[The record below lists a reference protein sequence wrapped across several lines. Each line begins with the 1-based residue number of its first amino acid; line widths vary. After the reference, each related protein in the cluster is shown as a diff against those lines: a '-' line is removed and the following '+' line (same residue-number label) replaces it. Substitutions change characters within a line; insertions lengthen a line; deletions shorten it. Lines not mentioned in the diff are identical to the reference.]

1 MDKDISFRRLK
12 AVIKSKGL
20 SLAEVAE
27 KCGKKATEI
36 SNICNDRRVPKTDFL
51 AKICSVLQV
60 YPSEVVSFDGITLN
74 EKYFSSDKR
83 ELLPNDFIGDVTY
96 KPLWFFLA
104 DYLASYNENLPKEK
118 HKSAKDLFD
127 GIEPPRRLNG
137 QTSER
142 KDIIKKAVA
151 AKYGEG
157 YVSERKN
164 RTDYSKGL
172 PAITRTKLRN
182 DRPINL
188 QLIYEICKKLG
199 CTIDFVMSYK

>member
-51 AKICSVLQV
+51 AKICSV
-60 YPSEVVSFDGITLN
+60 
-74 EKYFSSDKR
+74 
-83 ELLPNDFIGDVTY
+83 
-96 KPLWFFLA
+96 
-104 DYLASYNENLPKEK
+104 
-118 HKSAKDLFD
+118 KDLFD